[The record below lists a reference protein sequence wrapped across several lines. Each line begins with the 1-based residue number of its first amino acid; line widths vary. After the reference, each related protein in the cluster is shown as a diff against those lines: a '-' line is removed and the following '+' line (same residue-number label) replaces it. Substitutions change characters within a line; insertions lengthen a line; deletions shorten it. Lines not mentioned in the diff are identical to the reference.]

1 MELQEN
7 REEANPGNSNN
18 NSNDSNNN
26 SYIART
32 ARAQHQDKQIEQLLK
47 EGYTV
52 EDVVYVTR
60 YSRAA
65 VERKASEL
73 RWRNKQDADRF
84 EFIFFGGQSPE
95 GGYLGISNR

>member
-1 MELQEN
+1 MQEN
-7 REEANPGNSNN
+7 KEEVNPGNSNN
-18 NSNDSNNN
+18 NSNNN

-32 ARAQHQDKQIEQLLK
+32 ARVEHQDKQIEQLLRQ
-47 EGYTV
+47 GYTV
-52 EDVVYVTR
+52 EDVVYITR

-73 RWRNKQDADRF
+73 RWRDKQAANLM

-95 GGYLGISNR
+95 GGYVGITR

>member
-1 MELQEN
+1 MELQEI
-7 REEANPGNSNN
+7 REETNPSNSNN
-18 NSNDSNNN
+18 NDNSNNN

-32 ARAQHQDKQIEQLLK
+32 ARVQQQDKQIEQLLNQ
-47 EGYTV
+47 GYTV
-52 EDVVYVTR
+52 EDVVYITR

-73 RWRNKQDADRF
+73 RWRNKQAADLM